1 MFKQGPEP
9 GCLTIQP
16 IIIHPED
23 GNIVSNPVYVVVE
36 NHGLTDFSEVHA
48 VKIYYSVDDVDWIYL
63 QTVGPSPENL
73 WEFSIELPSGF
84 NHIMVIMETADDART
99 SPSVLIEVI

>member
-23 GNIVSNPVYVVVE
+23 GNIVSNPVYVAVE